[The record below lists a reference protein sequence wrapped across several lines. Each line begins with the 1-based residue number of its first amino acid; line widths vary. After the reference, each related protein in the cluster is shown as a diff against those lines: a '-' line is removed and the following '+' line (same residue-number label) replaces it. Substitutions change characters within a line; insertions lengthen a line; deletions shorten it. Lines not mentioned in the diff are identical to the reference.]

1 MKCDE
6 LLPCPFC
13 GGEAEYGFTMAGE
26 EVYCKKCGA
35 AMPRT
40 TTKQATITAWNT
52 RSAGTC
58 EMVHIKHGTLYDVYR
73 CDKCGYTHANSNTD
87 RKATWLEPNYCPN
100 CGRKVSA

>member
-1 MKCDE
+1 MKCEE

-13 GGEAEYGFTMAGE
+13 GGEAETIYGWYDSESTHIECTG
-26 EVYCKKCGA
+26 CGA
-35 AMPRT
+35 LVDC
-40 TTKQATITAWNT
+40 IEDWNT

-87 RKATWLEPNYCPN
+87 RKATWLEPNFCPN
-100 CGRKVSA
+100 CGRKVTA